1 MTADAALFALALAV
15 VFLLRRLWSRPHPAH
30 PQPGRTAHLPAAIPA
45 LPDLPDP
52 LLVDGSNVM
61 FWDDNR
67 PTTGALL
74 MVIGK
79 LQEEGNDPVVCF
91 DANVGYKLANR
102 PLDREAL
109 ARLLDLPPAQVL
121 ICPSR
126 TDADAMILRLAAVHR
141 LAVVSNDRFRDY
153 PAHADKIARLGG
165 SIARGKVTLRRF
177 GPGLSGS
184 GGRTART
191 PVHRPRA

>member
-15 VFLLRRLWSRPHPAH
+15 VFLLRRLMPRPHPAH
-30 PQPGRTAHLPAAIPA
+30 PQPRCPAQRPAAVPA
-45 LPDLPDP
+45 LPDLPNP

-74 MVIGK
+74 KVIGK
-79 LQEEGNDPVVCF
+79 LRDAGNDPVLCF

-102 PLDREAL
+102 PLDRAAL
-109 ARLLDLPPAQVL
+109 ARLLDVPPAQVL

-126 TDADAMILRLAAVHR
+126 TDADAMILRLAALHGIP
-141 LAVVSNDRFRDY
+141 VVSNDRFRDY
-153 PAHADKIARLGG
+153 PDHGAKVSRLGG
-165 SIARGKVTLRRF
+165 SIARGKVMLRQFSPPYASR
-177 GPGLSGS
+177 GAKRLSTS
-184 GGRTART
+184 S
-191 PVHRPRA
+191 